1 MGKPRAPLPPTPAA
15 ASRLK
20 TPMKPT
26 VARKNS
32 APNLSLVAAY
42 DDLMRNSSV
51 FHNGA
56 EEKFLTFVKIA
67 KDMRRK
73 WEHAETERQRLNIE
87 INTMEKQLAVKD
99 QKIRQAQQMVNVEM
113 RERARIEH
121 DRDSLQRQWFA
132 LQEMVNSDGAKN
144 ITNETLQ
151 SIRNQISPNVRN
163 NVNVQRTPSA
173 KRNYFNKENMTPLVE
188 QSQESIIDASE
199 LDFDDDSR
207 DGLLDGSRLRSGQ
220 VHNGRRSSNGP
231 QRRKSRRSHSMGG
244 DKIIATTTLTVD
256 KRSCPCSSSA

>member
-1 MGKPRAPLPPTPAA
+1 MGKPRAPLPPTPSA

-20 TPMKPT
+20 TPMKPPT
-26 VARKNS
+26 VTRKNS

-42 DDLMRNSSV
+42 DDLMRNSAV

-99 QKIRQAQQMVNVEM
+99 HKIRQAQQMVNVEM

-121 DRDSLQRQWFA
+121 DRDR
-132 LQEMVNSDGAKN
+132 
-144 ITNETLQ
+144 
-151 SIRNQISPNVRN
+151 
-163 NVNVQRTPSA
+163 
-173 KRNYFNKENMTPLVE
+173 
-188 QSQESIIDASE
+188 
-199 LDFDDDSR
+199 
-207 DGLLDGSRLRSGQ
+207 
-220 VHNGRRSSNGP
+220 
-231 QRRKSRRSHSMGG
+231 
-244 DKIIATTTLTVD
+244 
-256 KRSCPCSSSA
+256 

>member
-15 ASRLK
+15 SRLK

-26 VARKNS
+26 VTRKNS
-32 APNLSLVAAY
+32 APNLSVVAAY
-42 DDLMRNSSV
+42 DDLMRNSAI

-56 EEKFLTFVKIA
+56 EEKFLAFVKIA
-67 KDMRRK
+67 KNMRRK

-132 LQEMVNSDGAKN
+132 LQELVNHDGAKN

-151 SIRNQISPNVRN
+151 SIRNQISPNVR

-207 DGLLDGSRLRSGQ
+207 DDLLDGSRLRSGQ
-220 VHNGRRSSNGP
+220 VINRRSSNGA
-231 QRRKSRRSHSMGG
+231 QR
-244 DKIIATTTLTVD
+244 
-256 KRSCPCSSSA
+256 